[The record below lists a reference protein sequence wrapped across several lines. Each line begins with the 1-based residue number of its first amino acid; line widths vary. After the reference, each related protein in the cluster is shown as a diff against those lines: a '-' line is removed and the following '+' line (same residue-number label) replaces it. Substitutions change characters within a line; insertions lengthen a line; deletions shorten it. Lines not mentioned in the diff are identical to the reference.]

1 MIGRADI
8 EGSKSS
14 VAMSGLAATS
24 QLSLCRI
31 PLVVPVLSWLFG
43 AGKLERAVP
52 SPSPAD
58 TRRSLATLAAQAAAN
73 SRRVELGPRAQ
84 PSSQSFSKG
93 CSPWR
98 PDAVMSATGRGGFR
112 SSVFKGAGMHGHHAA
127 CGALPAAGPYLRLSR
142 FRSGQAV
149 SAQLGTVTRLRFI
162 PHRQLRLPKMAHLEL
177 DSVGWLN
184 KAATRPT
191 YLKFENRSRALR
203 PDASNHW
210 LYPIELRFELR
221 LSEETG
227 GTSY

>member
-24 QLSLCRI
+24 QLSLC
-31 PLVVPVLSWLFG
+31 
-43 AGKLERAVP
+43 
-52 SPSPAD
+52 PSPAD

-84 PSSQSFSKG
+84 PSEPILFRSYGSILPTSLAYIVPSTRG

-98 PDAVMSATGRGGFR
+98 PDAVMNATGRGGFR

-149 SAQLGTVTRLRFI
+149 KQKR
-162 PHRQLRLPKMAHLEL
+162 
-177 DSVGWLN
+177 
-184 KAATRPT
+184 
-191 YLKFENRSRALR
+191 
-203 PDASNHW
+203 
-210 LYPIELRFELR
+210 
-221 LSEETG
+221 
-227 GTSY
+227 